1 MLIHGI
7 TNFDTVWVFFFLIC
21 KDLFFILV
29 FIDAFFFF
37 KVNYWL
43 LLSCSISFEG
53 ENQKICAF
61 KLSFSTVSCLH
72 HTVCWFCYNTA
83 ISGRE
88 SLFLTSLSC
97 IYIVQ
102 SLKVGFA
109 FDCCWGMLQNT
120 LIVSFIGEVSPLT

>member
-21 KDLFFILV
+21 KNLFFISV
-29 FIDAFFFF
+29 FIYAFFF

-61 KLSFSTVSCLH
+61 KSSFSSVSCLH
-72 HTVCWFCYNTA
+72 QTVCWFCYNTA

-88 SLFLTSLSC
+88 SLLLTSLSC

-102 SLKVGFA
+102 SLKVGLLLGDVTEHI
-109 FDCCWGMLQNT
+109 DCFFCWGGFT
-120 LIVSFIGEVSPLT
+120 IDLIAL

>member
-7 TNFDTVWVFFFLIC
+7 TNFDSLGFFL
-21 KDLFFILV
+21 FNMQRFIFHFSVYLC
-29 FIDAFFFF
+29 FFFF

-61 KLSFSTVSCLH
+61 KSSFSSVSCLH
-72 HTVCWFCYNTA
+72 QTVCWFCYNTA

-88 SLFLTSLSC
+88 SLLLTSLSC

-102 SLKVGFA
+102 SLKVGLLLGDVTEHI
-109 FDCCWGMLQNT
+109 DCFFCWGGFT
-120 LIVSFIGEVSPLT
+120 IDLIAL